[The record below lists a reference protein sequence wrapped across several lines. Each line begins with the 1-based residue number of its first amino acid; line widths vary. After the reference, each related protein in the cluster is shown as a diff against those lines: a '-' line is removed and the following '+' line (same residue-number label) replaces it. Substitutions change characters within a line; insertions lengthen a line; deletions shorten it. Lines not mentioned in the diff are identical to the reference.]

1 MACKVCPWW
10 MGYLL
15 ISPLRKLLQNPKKI
29 IAPFVHDGMT
39 VVEIGPGMGFFTLE
53 IAKKV
58 GPSGRVIAIDIQ
70 PKMLEQ
76 LEQRAEKAK
85 LRPRIETRLAP
96 SDSLGIKDLA
106 GAVDFVFAYAVVHE
120 LPDDRAF
127 FKEVFGVLKPQATL
141 FIAEP
146 GQHVSVELFNEELQK
161 AQAEGFVTVELG
173 HSRQGYS
180 ALLRKGSGTDERLQS
195 REAQNRE
202 EAQSSKDNKNGA
214 GELHAGA
221 SRKRRHNR

>member
-1 MACKVCPWW
+1 MTCKVCPWW

-29 IAPFVHDGMT
+29 IAPLVHEGMT

-53 IAKKV
+53 IAKQV
-58 GPSGRVIAIDIQ
+58 AATGRVIAIDIQ

-85 LRPRIETRLAP
+85 LRQRIETRLAT
-96 SDSLGIKDLA
+96 SESLGMTDLA
-106 GAVDFVFAYAVVHE
+106 EVVDLVFAYAVVHE

-127 FKEVFGVLKPQATL
+127 FKAVFGVLKQNGRL

-146 GQHVSVELFNEELQK
+146 GRHVSQELFNEELQH
-161 AQAEGFVTVELG
+161 AQVAGLEVVELG
-173 HSRQGYS
+173 RSRQGYT
-180 ALLRKGSGTDERLQS
+180 ALLRKGTGFPTRTC
-195 REAQNRE
+195 
-202 EAQSSKDNKNGA
+202 SK
-214 GELHAGA
+214 
-221 SRKRRHNR
+221 S

>member
-10 MGYLL
+10 LGYLL
-15 ISPLRKLLQNPKKI
+15 ISPLRKLLQNPEKI
-29 IAPFVHDGMT
+29 IAPLVHEGMT

-58 GPSGRVIAIDIQ
+58 AASGRVIAIDIQ

-76 LEQRAEKAK
+76 LEQRAEKGK
-85 LRPRIETRLAP
+85 VRQRIETRLAK
-96 SDSLGIKDLA
+96 SDSLGMTDLA
-106 GAVDFVFAYAVVHE
+106 EAVDLVFAYAVVHE
-120 LPDDRAF
+120 LPDERAF
-127 FKEVFGVLKPQATL
+127 FKEAFGVLKRNAVL

-146 GQHVSVELFNEELQK
+146 GRHVSVELFNEELQK

-180 ALLRKGSGTDERLQS
+180 ALLRKGSNGGRLQ
-195 REAQNRE
+195 
-202 EAQSSKDNKNGA
+202 
-214 GELHAGA
+214 
-221 SRKRRHNR
+221 

>member
-29 IAPFVHDGMT
+29 IAPLVREGMT

-53 IAKKV
+53 IAKQV
-58 GPSGRVIAIDIQ
+58 AAAGRVIAIDIQ

-76 LEQRAEKAK
+76 LEQRAEKAN
-85 LRPRIETRLAP
+85 LRQRIETRLAT
-96 SDSLGIKDLA
+96 SESLGMADLSE
-106 GAVDFVFAYAVVHE
+106 AVDLVFAYAVVHE

-127 FKEVFGVLKPQATL
+127 FKAVFGVLKQNTRL

-146 GQHVSVELFNEELQK
+146 GHHVSQELFNEELQH
-161 AQAEGFVTVELG
+161 AQAAGFEVVELG
-173 HSRQGYS
+173 RSRQGYT
-180 ALLRKGSGTDERLQS
+180 ALLRKGSKQ
-195 REAQNRE
+195 A
-202 EAQSSKDNKNGA
+202 AV
-214 GELHAGA
+214 
-221 SRKRRHNR
+221 

>member
-1 MACKVCPWW
+1 MMACKVCPWW

-29 IAPFVHDGMT
+29 IAPLVHEGMT

-58 GPSGRVIAIDIQ
+58 ADSGRVIAIDIQ

-85 LRPRIETRLAP
+85 LRQWIETRLAT
-96 SDSLGIKDLA
+96 SDSLGMTDLA
-106 GAVDFVFAYAVVHE
+106 EAVDLVFAYAVVHE
-120 LPDDRAF
+120 LPDTRNF
-127 FKEVFGVLKPQATL
+127 FQAAFGVLKQNAKL

-146 GQHVSVELFNEELQK
+146 GHHVSVESFNEELQQ
-161 AQAEGFVTVELG
+161 AQAEGFEVVELG
-173 HSRQGYS
+173 QNRQGFT
-180 ALLRKGSGTDERLQS
+180 ALLRKGEQTSHSLTT
-195 REAQNRE
+195 
-202 EAQSSKDNKNGA
+202 
-214 GELHAGA
+214 
-221 SRKRRHNR
+221 RKGLRKKHKC

>member
-10 MGYLL
+10 LGYLL

-29 IAPFVHDGMT
+29 IAPLVHEGMT

-53 IAKKV
+53 IAQKV
-58 GPSGRVIAIDIQ
+58 AASGRVIAIDIQ

-85 LRPRIETRLAP
+85 LHQRIETRLAT
-96 SDSLGIKDLA
+96 SDSLGMTDLA
-106 GAVDFVFAYAVVHE
+106 EAVDLVFAYAVVHE

-127 FKEVFGVLKPQATL
+127 FKEAFGVLKLNAVL

-146 GQHVSVELFNEELQK
+146 GGHVSEEGFNEELQK
-161 AQAEGFVTVELG
+161 ARTEGFEIVEMG
-173 HSRQGYS
+173 HSRQGYT
-180 ALLRKGSGTDERLQS
+180 ALLRKGSNGERLQ
-195 REAQNRE
+195 
-202 EAQSSKDNKNGA
+202 
-214 GELHAGA
+214 
-221 SRKRRHNR
+221 